1 MNFESEL
8 IEDFF
13 VLTSRSAFTPTDIPG
28 LALWLD
34 GSDAAT
40 ITLDGSNMVEQWNDK
55 SGNGKHAT
63 QALILNRPSGTATIN
78 GLGAIGFDGTN
89 DCLQVASL
97 ALPSSITIFLVYTQT
112 NSTTKLFF
120 MEHSADASSND
131 GFFVYGSAPSTTIR
145 RSGSSNS
152 NTPSPQTPTQGT
164 AARQTT
170 VMFDRTLAAD
180 GKIARY
186 WRDGTESTMT
196 PSGSNSGTTVASS
209 TATTTLNIGSRNG
222 GVAVPFQGLL
232 GDVLVYDS
240 ALSSTNRQAVEAYLK
255 AKWGTP

>member
-1 MNFESEL
+1 MPRPRRFLLSNQ
-8 IEDFF
+8 
-13 VLTSRSAFTPTDIPG
+13 SRAFTPTDIPG

-34 GSDAAT
+34 ASDASS

-97 ALPSSITIFLVYTQT
+97 ALPSSITVFLVYTQT
-112 NSTTKLFF
+112 NSTTKPFLI
-120 MEHSADASSND
+120 EHSADTNSND
-131 GFFVYGSAPSTTIR
+131 GFFFYGANPSTTIR
-145 RSGSSNS
+145 RSSSINS

-164 AARQTT
+164 AARQATF
-170 VMFDRTLAAD
+170 MFDRTLAAD
-180 GKIARY
+180 GKIARF

-196 PSGSNSGTTVASS
+196 PSGTNSGVTVASS
-209 TATTTLNIGSRNG
+209 TATTTLNIGSRNN

>member
-1 MNFESEL
+1 MIQYWAQNNRL
-8 IEDFF
+8 
-13 VLTSRSAFTPTDIPG
+13 RSSFSPTGIPG

-34 GSDAAT
+34 ASDTAT
-40 ITLDGSNMVEQWNDK
+40 ITLDGSNNVSQWNDK

-63 QALILNRPSGTATIN
+63 QATTLNRPSGTATIS

-120 MEHSADASSND
+120 MEHSADAAAND
-131 GFFVYGSAPSTTIR
+131 GVFVYGSIPSTTIR
-145 RSGSSNS
+145 RSGAATS
-152 NTPSPQTPTQGT
+152 NTPAPQTPTQGT

-180 GKIARY
+180 GKIARF
-186 WRDGTESTMT
+186 WRDGTESTMVA
-196 PSGSNSGTTVASS
+196 SGTNSGVTVASS

-222 GVAVPFQGLL
+222 GASLPFQGSL
-232 GDVLVYDS
+232 GDLLIYDS